1 MLDVV
6 LALIAI
12 VLLSPAFLIIA
23 ILAAI
28 SSPGPALFNQVRV
41 GRHGREFR
49 MWKFRTMDV
58 NADDEIHRRYVT
70 AVLAGG
76 RPGIARGG
84 ARLQKLEHDP
94 RVTTFGAFLRR
105 WSLDELPQLFNVLG
119 GDVRVGPRPV
129 LPCSPRGSP
138 PAPLRGEAGITG
150 LWQVCGRSA
159 VSMLEA
165 LDLDVEYVVTRSFA
179 LDLAILI
186 GRSPPCCGRGRRRER
201 GYRSRPVEG
210 PRRHAFRST
219 GSRFDRRLRVDGR
232 QSFDGTGAEH
242 RRCCGARRH
251 VPWQHV
257 SGSQRDPEPPLL
269 PTPRW
274 VVVRIDPRPADR
286 RSRRGRRP

>member
-1 MLDVV
+1 MSELAPIQHGKQGPIQHGAQGKKPRELGKRMLDVV

-119 GDVRVGPRPV
+119 GSMSLVGPRPV
-129 LPCSPRGSP
+129 LPW
-138 PAPLRGEAGITG
+138 EADLLEARHRRRFEVKPGITG

-165 LDLDVEYVVTRSFA
+165 LDLDVEYVATRSFA

-186 GRSPPCCGRGRRRER
+186 RTIPTVLWER
-201 GYRSRPVEG
+201 T
-210 PRRHAFRST
+210 AT
-219 GSRFDRRLRVDGR
+219 
-232 QSFDGTGAEH
+232 
-242 RRCCGARRH
+242 
-251 VPWQHV
+251 
-257 SGSQRDPEPPLL
+257 
-269 PTPRW
+269 
-274 VVVRIDPRPADR
+274 
-286 RSRRGRRP
+286 